1 MERTEIHNLINSP
14 NTPLAIKELLKKF
27 ITEFDNQNSSAWC
40 LNVLSKDKKHHCYS
54 LLNKGSGVI
63 SQAHNKSDK
72 ELSKDELICLYNYY
86 YFPILFESTYL
97 IYSELWDGTFEVAF
111 ASDNA
116 LVFMDFGSSTLP
128 VSLAFSE
135 VFKNN
140 KPTTFWEAPE
150 DLNPIKSSI
159 WKEQNLSD
167 FPIVSYFFRDSDF
180 NYYAEDFIKHIDRSA
195 DWDMYFNILETGVS
209 DLFPPLFN
217 VVYPRNSSWFLDNFT
232 FSYGRHKLN
241 IELGDISF
249 NYINNVKKIQENSWI
264 YYTPEPFQE
273 LFNQN
278 KSIILNINYFR
289 SLSNFNFE
297 KMIEEVNDILK
308 ENKRNNVA
316 ILFQNNGNEELQNK
330 WDIFKSGV
338 SMKSIKSGVINLTCN
353 TKIQISYEV
362 LFRSKYERY
371 NYY

>member
-1 MERTEIHNLINSP
+1 MERTEIHILIDSP
-14 NTPLAIKELLKKF
+14 STPLAMKELLKKF
-27 ITEFDNQNSSAWC
+27 IAEFDNQNSNAWC
-40 LNVLSKDKKHHCYS
+40 LNVLSKDKKYHCYS
-54 LLNKGSGVI
+54 LLNRGLGVT
-63 SQAHNKSDK
+63 SETYNKSDE

-97 IYSELWDGTFEVAF
+97 IYSELWDVTFETAF

-116 LVFMDFGSSTLP
+116 LIFMDFGSSTLP

-180 NYYAEDFIKHIDRSA
+180 NYYAEDFIKHLDRSA

-249 NYINNVKKIQENSWI
+249 NYINNVKKVQENSWI

-278 KSIILNINYFR
+278 KSIILNINYLR
-289 SLSNFNFE
+289 SLSNFDFE

-330 WDIFKSGV
+330 WDIFKSSV
-338 SMKSIKSGVINLTCN
+338 AMKSIKSGVINLTCN